1 MPSRT
6 CITNAATGFP
16 AISGGENLGRLIKNN
31 YSNIA
36 QLKDLTTIP
45 PMTAEQ
51 HAAVMRKRIEHR
63 RKLEEAKEMK
73 LATDDFLVP
82 QPR

>member
-1 MPSRT
+1 M
-6 CITNAATGFP
+6 
-16 AISGGENLGRLIKNN
+16 GRLIKNN

-36 QLKDLTTIP
+36 QLKELMTTP

-63 RKLEEAKEMK
+63 RKLEEAREQK
-73 LATDDFLVP
+73 LAADEFLLL

>member
-1 MPSRT
+1 
-6 CITNAATGFP
+6 
-16 AISGGENLGRLIKNN
+16 LGRLIKNN

-36 QLKDLTTIP
+36 QLKDLMTTP

-63 RKLEEAKEMK
+63 RKIEEAKELK
-73 LATDDFLVP
+73 SAANDGLLLL
-82 QPR
+82 PR